1 MPQWNRGR
9 ELTSPFIFGTIRG
22 VRHTKGGRKSVLKV
36 LMDACAAEAE
46 KRGVAF
52 ERFSLRDLRP
62 KGVSDKLADR
72 AEDVLDAT
80 LHTSERMVRQLYNRR
95 RTGSAKPVR

>member
-9 ELTSPFIFGTIRG
+9 ELTGPFIFGALRG
-22 VRHTKGGRKSVLKV
+22 VRYTKGGWKSVIKV

-52 ERFSLRDLRP
+52 ERFSLQDLRP
-62 KGVSDKLADR
+62 KGVSDKLADG
-72 AEDVLDAT
+72 AEDVLDAS
-80 LHTSERMVRQLYNRR
+80 LHTSERMVRQLYDRR
-95 RTGSAKPVR
+95 RTRSAKPVR